1 MPVDHPSPKT
11 IWTAQPTEGFAMP
24 LDQLH
29 AQAAKLHRTVQR
41 RNLGEYIAAAIV
53 IAAFGLYV
61 FILPGVLF
69 KAGSLLV
76 IAGTLVV
83 VWQLRRRASAEPL
96 PLDASLAELVAFH
109 RRELIHQRDALRS
122 VATWYLAP
130 FVPGMTL
137 FIAGFAFAAPLGRLG
152 VPVALMMAA
161 ICAAVFA
168 GVWRLNVW
176 GASRLQKRI
185 DAL

>member
-1 MPVDHPSPKT
+1 M
-11 IWTAQPTEGFAMP
+11 WTAQPTEGFVLP

-41 RNLGEYIAAAIV
+41 RNLIEYIAAVFV
-53 IAAFGLYV
+53 IAAFSMYV

-69 KAGSLLV
+69 KVGSLLV
-76 IAGTLVV
+76 IGGTLFV
-83 VWQLRRRASAEPL
+83 VWQLHRRATAEPL
-96 PLDASLAELVAFH
+96 PLGVPLAELVAFH
-109 RRELIHQRDALRS
+109 RRELIRQRDALRS

-137 FIAGFAFAAPLGRLG
+137 FIAGFAFAAPLGRLA

-176 GASRLQKRI
+176 GASLLQKRI